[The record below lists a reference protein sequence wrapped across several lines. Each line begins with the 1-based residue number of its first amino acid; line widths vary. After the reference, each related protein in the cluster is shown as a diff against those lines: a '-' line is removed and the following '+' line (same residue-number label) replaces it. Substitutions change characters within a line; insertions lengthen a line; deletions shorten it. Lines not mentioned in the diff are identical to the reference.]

1 MGQFFE
7 YEMTVDSRDVDGWG
21 RCRPSAVLGYL
32 QEAATLAAEDGGF
45 GREKTLE
52 YHAFWMLARIWF
64 RLDRPLRWEEKVT
77 VRTWHRGSKTA
88 LMYRDFDLL
97 AGGVPVGEAVS
108 AWVLAGVED
117 RKLLR
122 LSQMRELEGTE
133 GGGLC
138 KQRTLSKLRM
148 PGEMEERDRRRM
160 GYSDTDING
169 HVNNTRYADFV
180 CDALRLEGLP
190 RSRFLSDLQIGYTA
204 ESRAGD
210 VLTLEVGEQGGQH
223 FVKGVD
229 EAGKTHFEAAAKF
242 GEEIH

>member
-138 KQRTLSKLRM
+138 KQLTLSKLRM

-169 HVNNTRYADFV
+169 HVNNTRYADIV
-180 CDALRLEGLP
+180 CDAVPWEVWDTAQIRDFTISYHREVPRGENFTLRRAALPDNQFYFDGEREGK
-190 RSRFLSDLQIGYTA
+190 SA
-204 ESRAGD
+204 
-210 VLTLEVGEQGGQH
+210 
-223 FVKGVD
+223 
-229 EAGKTHFEAAAKF
+229 FEAVVTFKTL
-242 GEEIH
+242 

>member
-1 MGQFFE
+1 MWTAGA
-7 YEMTVDSRDVDGWG
+7 GAG
-21 RCRPSAVLGYL
+21 PPPVLGYL

-138 KQRTLSKLRM
+138 KQLTLSKLRM

-210 VLTLEVGEQGGQH
+210 VLTLEVGEQGGS
-223 FVKGVD
+223 
-229 EAGKTHFEAAAKF
+229 TL
-242 GEEIH
+242 

>member
-138 KQRTLSKLRM
+138 KQRW
-148 PGEMEERDRRRM
+148 
-160 GYSDTDING
+160 
-169 HVNNTRYADFV
+169 
-180 CDALRLEGLP
+180 
-190 RSRFLSDLQIGYTA
+190 RSGTGGGWGTA
-204 ESRAGD
+204 TPTSTAM
-210 VLTLEVGEQGGQH
+210 
-223 FVKGVD
+223 
-229 EAGKTHFEAAAKF
+229 
-242 GEEIH
+242 

>member
-138 KQRTLSKLRM
+138 KQLTLSKLRM

-169 HVNNTRYADFV
+169 HVNNVHYADFA
-180 CDALRLEGLP
+180 CDALDLERYG
-190 RSRFLSDLQIGYTA
+190 RGKVVRTVQIDY
-204 ESRAGD
+204 
-210 VLTLEVGEQGGQH
+210 VGECHAGETVIIDTAVQGDELFARGRGQGGDER
-223 FVKGVD
+223 FGVCLALD
-229 EAGKTHFEAAAKF
+229 KLP
-242 GEEIH
+242 

>member
-7 YEMTVDSRDVDGWG
+7 YEMTLDSRDVDGWG

-77 VRTWHRGSKTA
+77 VRTWHRGSKT
-88 LMYRDFDLL
+88 
-97 AGGVPVGEAVS
+97 
-108 AWVLAGVED
+108 
-117 RKLLR
+117 KLLR

-138 KQRTLSKLRM
+138 KQLTLSKLRM

-190 RSRFLSDLQIGYTA
+190 RSRFLSELQIGYTA

>member
-138 KQRTLSKLRM
+138 KQLTLSKLRM

-169 HVNNTRYADFV
+169 HVNNTRYADIV
-180 CDALRLEGLP
+180 CDAVPWEVWDTSQIRDFTISYHREVP
-190 RSRFLSDLQIGYTA
+190 RGESFTL
-204 ESRAGD
+204 SRAR
-210 VLTLEVGEQGGQH
+210 TGEKQYYFNG
-223 FVKGVD
+223 
-229 EAGKTHFEAAAKF
+229 EREGKSAFEASITFA
-242 GEEIH
+242 

>member
-1 MGQFFE
+1 MPALR
-7 YEMTVDSRDVDGWG
+7 S
-21 RCRPSAVLGYL
+21 YL

-138 KQRTLSKLRM
+138 KQLTLSKLRM

-160 GYSDTDING
+160 ERDRKS
-169 HVNNTRYADFV
+169 TR
-180 CDALRLEGLP
+180 LN
-190 RSRFLSDLQIGYTA
+190 SS
-204 ESRAGD
+204 
-210 VLTLEVGEQGGQH
+210 H
-223 FVKGVD
+223 
-229 EAGKTHFEAAAKF
+229 
-242 GEEIH
+242 

>member
-77 VRTWHRGSKTA
+77 V
-88 LMYRDFDLL
+88 
-97 AGGVPVGEAVS
+97 GGVPVGEAVS
-108 AWVLAGVED
+108 DWVLAGVED

-138 KQRTLSKLRM
+138 KQLTLSKLRM